1 MRKLGFST
9 EIYLQSKKKK
19 FTHCYFPFYKNLVKF
34 AYIMPFTFNIYSCV
48 LTLKKLHSL
57 LIKLSSSKVVP
68 KFVKHVGNLV
78 TYCIHFELTFA
89 PREARGLKTGIC
101 TTIF

>member
-1 MRKLGFST
+1 MEKKLVSPQRY
-9 EIYLQSKKKK
+9 IYRVRKK
-19 FTHCYFPFYKNLVKF
+19 FTHCYLPFYINLVKF

-78 TYCIHFELTFA
+78 TYRIQFELTFA
-89 PREARGLKTGIC
+89 PSEATGLKTGIC